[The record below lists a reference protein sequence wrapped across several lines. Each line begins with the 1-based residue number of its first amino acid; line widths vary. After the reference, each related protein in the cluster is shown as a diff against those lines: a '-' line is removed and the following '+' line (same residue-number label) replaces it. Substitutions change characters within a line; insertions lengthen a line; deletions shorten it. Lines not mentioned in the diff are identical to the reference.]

1 MRSYPRLPLS
11 KQDFINLLSMP
22 EHAERAK
29 ADLQALAA
37 QDDEFATVDRGTEDA
52 PDLQVIPNP
61 LPAWKRAG
69 FASRDEA
76 LEVVGSSR
84 I

>member
-1 MRSYPRLPLS
+1 MRSYPRFPLS
-11 KQDFINLLSMP
+11 KQDYINLLSMP

-37 QDDEFATVDRGTEDA
+37 LDDENVTVDRGTEDT
-52 PDLQVIPNP
+52 PDLQEIPNP

-69 FASRDEA
+69 FASREEV
-76 LEVVGSSR
+76 LELAG
-84 I
+84 